1 MQTAHEF
8 FIHELNEMLD
18 AENQILDALDEQA
31 KESDRPEL
39 KRAFEQHRAQTV
51 KQIERLQQCLDDI
64 GEQPQTKQ
72 CAGIRG
78 IIEEHTS
85 FKAEDPSDDILDIF
99 NVGAATKVERYEISA
114 YESMIRFGQLM
125 KHRKA
130 VQLLN
135 QNLRDEQQR
144 LKKAEGFSKKLK
156 PRELGMPEEQEEVEA
171 EEQPTRSRSRGRGRR
186 RAA

>member
-8 FIHELNEMLD
+8 FIHELNDILD
-18 AENQILDALDEQA
+18 GENQILQALGEQA

-39 KRAFEQHRAQTV
+39 RKAFEQHRAQTE
-51 KQIERLQQCLDDI
+51 KQIDRLEQCLDEI
-64 GEQPQTKQ
+64 GEEPQTTQ

-78 IIEEHTS
+78 IIQEHTS
-85 FKAEDPSDDILDIF
+85 FKAENPADDILDIF
-99 NVGAATKVERYEISA
+99 NVGAATKIERYEITA
-114 YESMIRFGQLM
+114 YESLIRLAQLM

-130 VQLLN
+130 VQLLT
-135 QNLRDEQQR
+135 QNLREEQQM

-156 PRELGMPEEQEEVEA
+156 PEQLGMGEQEEEEA
-171 EEQPTRSRSRGRGRR
+171 PVRRRTRAGARR